1 MNFDM
6 NFLHYLF
13 MVFGAIAG
21 ANLGLRGQA
30 VFIFILVMVSMLILL
45 PMYIGGFIFDHFAT
59 GPKEKIPAFIP
70 YGIVLIFVLIGF
82 KVLGEI
88 LADFISPAELS
99 PLEDKM
105 LGLGLG
111 VALGFFTAAIL
122 F

>member
-6 NFLHYLF
+6 HFLHYLF
-13 MVFGAIAG
+13 MAVGAIAG

-30 VFIFILVMVSMLILL
+30 VFIFILVMISMLILI
-45 PMYIGGFIFDHFAT
+45 PMSIGGLIYDNFAT
-59 GPKEKIPAFIP
+59 GPREKIPAFVP

-88 LADFISPAELS
+88 LAEFISPSALS
-99 PLEDKM
+99 PLEDKI

-111 VALGFFTAAIL
+111 VGLGFFIAAIL

>member
-1 MNFDM
+1 MNFDI
-6 NFLHYLF
+6 NFFHYLF
-13 MVFGAIAG
+13 MVAGAIAG

-30 VFIFILVMVSMLILL
+30 VFIFILVMTSMLILI
-45 PMYIGGFIFDHFAT
+45 PMYIGGFIYDHFAV

-88 LADFISPAELS
+88 LADFIGPAELS